1 MTQDEDPFALAVD
14 APLDRSGN
22 VDILRRGR
30 YYVPWK
36 DGSKKPRGFMRVSNL
51 VSAFSDQFA
60 LRQWEQVE
68 ILKGLTAD
76 PALIDR
82 LLSSGLAAMDKGQAR
97 EWVEGFAELAKEAS
111 GANEG
116 SAFGVQRHEAV
127 ETYHAGLPQSRAD
140 AGTRRHLALY
150 EMALKRNHLRALSGM
165 QERRVLV
172 ECLEVVGTLDNIME
186 DLRDS
191 CLRIVDLKTQ
201 RKFWSWLEVEAQFA
215 AYAHG
220 DAMWDAERE
229 CWVDMPPGIDQE
241 IGYIAWMPRVVP
253 CAEGCEAGPCE
264 HPPGEPRVDILD
276 VDLVSG
282 WKTAKLA
289 FEVVQRRSAA
299 KSTKGRTGRLR
310 TATVADETE
319 KMVARFAAAE
329 TSAEGVALVA
339 RCKAEGVW
347 NAVTAEAAQK
357 AKDRILFPA

>member
-1 MTQDEDPFALAVD
+1 MAEPVFPLGYRADDDPFATAKDTALPPPPMD
-14 APLDRSGN
+14 SP
-22 VDILRRGR
+22 RRGR
-30 YYVPWK
+30 YYLPWK
-36 DGSKKPRGFMRVSNL
+36 DGSKKPYGFMRVSNL

-68 ILKGLTAD
+68 ILKGMIEN

-82 LLSSGLAAMDKGQAR
+82 VLASGLTAMDKASAR
-97 EWVEGFAELAKEAS
+97 EWVSDFVELAKEAS
-111 GANEG
+111 GGNAG
-116 SAFGVQRHEAV
+116 AAFGVQRHEAV
-127 ETYHAGLPQSRAD
+127 EAYHAGLPQSRAD
-140 AGTRRHLALY
+140 AGTRQHLALY
-150 EMALKRNHLRALSGM
+150 EMALQRNGLRALSGM
-165 QERRVLV
+165 QERRILV
-172 ECLEVVGTLDNIME
+172 EELEVVGTLDNVME

-215 AYAHG
+215 SYAHG
-220 DAMWDAERE
+220 DAMWDRERE

-241 IGYIAWMPRVVP
+241 IGYIAWMPR
-253 CAEGCEAGPCE
+253 ETED
-264 HPPGEPRVDILD
+264 GEPRVDILD

-299 KSTKGRTGRLR
+299 KSAKGRSGRHR
-310 TATVADETE
+310 VAPVADETE

-329 TSAEGVALVA
+329 TSLEARALVA
-339 RCKAEGVW
+339 ECKAANVW
-347 NAVTAEAAQK
+347 NAVTAEAAAK